1 MRTVRELSGGD
12 AQRRPRA
19 VLMSEQ
25 LERVGSFRF
34 YLDGDRWEWSDAVAH
49 MHGYEPGEIVPT
61 TALVLEHKHPD
72 DRDAAA
78 DLMRRVLLNG
88 EPFSSRHRIID
99 TAGKVHYL
107 VGVGQ
112 RVTADGRVVGMSGF
126 YIDVTDSIRSDI
138 DHTITENVAA
148 FIESRTVIE
157 QAKGALMV
165 IYGISADRA
174 FDVLT
179 WKSQQ
184 FNVKLRVVAEELVAA
199 LPTALDIPF
208 DVRGAFDHLLLASGA

>member
-1 MRTVRELSGGD
+1 
-12 AQRRPRA
+12 
-19 VLMSEQ
+19 MSER

-34 YLDGDRWEWSDAVAH
+34 YLDGDRWEWSDAVAR

-72 DRDAAA
+72 DRDGAAN
-78 DLMRRVLLNG
+78 LMRRVLQDG

-99 TAGKVHYL
+99 TAGEVHYV

-112 RVTADGRVVGMSGF
+112 RITADGCVVGMSGF
-126 YIDVTDSIRSDI
+126 YIDVTDSIRSDV
-138 DHTITENVAA
+138 DRTITEDVAA

-208 DVRGAFDHLLLASGA
+208 DVRGAFDHILLTSGT

>member
-1 MRTVRELSGGD
+1 
-12 AQRRPRA
+12 
-19 VLMSEQ
+19 MSEQ
-25 LERVGSFRF
+25 LDRVGSFCF

-49 MHGYEPGEIVPT
+49 MHGYEPGEVVPT

-78 DLMRRVLLNG
+78 ALMQRVLRDG

-99 TAGKVHYL
+99 TAGKVHCV

-112 RVTADGRVVGMSGF
+112 RITADGCVVGMSGF

-138 DHTITENVAA
+138 DRSITENVSA

-184 FNVKLRVVAEELVAA
+184 FNVKVRVVAEELVAA
-199 LPTALDIPF
+199 LPTALDLPF
-208 DVRGAFDHLLLASGA
+208 DVRGAFDRILLASGAKPPPAQ